1 MSNLP
6 VVVVVGSPNAGK
18 STLINRLSGSRQAV
32 VHETAGVTRD
42 RKEIE
47 TEWCGR
53 RFMLVD
59 TGGFDT
65 TADTPFAAD
74 IRDQVRT
81 AVADADVVVFIADGR
96 AGPLADDYGIAEVVR
111 RLKAPVLLLANKI
124 DDLGRQE
131 PAPELYELGLGAARP
146 ISASHGLGTGDLL
159 DELVELFPPETVDA
173 DEDADEAETAVPVV
187 IVGRPN
193 AGKSSLFNA
202 IVGES
207 RTIVSDIAGTTRDS
221 IDTVVETPH
230 GKFRFID
237 TAGMRKTAKLSGI
250 EYYSYLRSLQS
261 LERAHVA
268 IIVADATLGLN
279 ELDMSIASEAT
290 RRGCATVLVFN
301 KSDLVCPDLEEFAL
315 VAAQK
320 LRQKPQV
327 VALSA
332 KTGVGV
338 SHLLGMVASLDVRY
352 AAHLGTRALNKAL
365 ADISA
370 QRPLPQKHGKRLKM
384 YYAAQYGT
392 APPRFAIEVNDRT
405 LVTRDFGFFVENR
418 MRAHFGLEGV
428 PVIIDFKGK

>member
-74 IRDQVRT
+74 IRDQVKA

-159 DELVELFPPETVDA
+159 DEIVELFPPETAEA
-173 DEDADEAETAVPVV
+173 DDDDRH
-187 IVGRPN
+187 GRL
-193 AGKSSLFNA
+193 SL
-202 IVGES
+202 I
-207 RTIVSDIAGTTRDS
+207 RT
-221 IDTVVETPH
+221 
-230 GKFRFID
+230 F
-237 TAGMRKTAKLSGI
+237 
-250 EYYSYLRSLQS
+250 
-261 LERAHVA
+261 
-268 IIVADATLGLN
+268 
-279 ELDMSIASEAT
+279 
-290 RRGCATVLVFN
+290 
-301 KSDLVCPDLEEFAL
+301 
-315 VAAQK
+315 
-320 LRQKPQV
+320 V
-327 VALSA
+327 VAGCL
-332 KTGVGV
+332 
-338 SHLLGMVASLDVRY
+338 
-352 AAHLGTRALNKAL
+352 
-365 ADISA
+365 
-370 QRPLPQKHGKRLKM
+370 
-384 YYAAQYGT
+384 
-392 APPRFAIEVNDRT
+392 
-405 LVTRDFGFFVENR
+405 
-418 MRAHFGLEGV
+418 
-428 PVIIDFKGK
+428 